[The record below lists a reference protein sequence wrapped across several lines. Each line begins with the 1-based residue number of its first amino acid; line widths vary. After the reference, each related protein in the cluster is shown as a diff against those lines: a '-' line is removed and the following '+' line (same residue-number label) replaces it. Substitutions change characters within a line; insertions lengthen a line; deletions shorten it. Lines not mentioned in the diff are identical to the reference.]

1 MFFSGLLAKRNENTF
16 QSISL
21 KGMGWEEEGEQ
32 EAQRLQQ
39 STDALFSSR
48 QKALGIKVP
57 SAHLTWAT
65 YFQVSGDP
73 KCQQLNVCREGTQER
88 ETEGWREQRAPGS
101 WQTLLMSIGAFG
113 WSTLVVLALSSWL
126 CPCAPFPRQGDMAQ
140 LPLLQERLISSLPQ
154 ERKWVDLHFP
164 TEAGRNVPPYIIL
177 CTQVCPRPACGLEQL
192 WKHLYPSHLNA
203 LFRQTFLVAF
213 KRDRLIFFH
222 VFL

>member
-1 MFFSGLLAKRNENTF
+1 MKWKHISEHFLERDGVGRGGGAGGTEAPAKHGCFIQQQAESPGN
-16 QSISL
+16 
-21 KGMGWEEEGEQ
+21 KGPFCTS
-32 EAQRLQQ
+32 RLGN
-39 STDALFSSR
+39 LFSSFR
-48 QKALGIKVP
+48 RSQMP
-57 SAHLTWAT
+57 AT
-65 YFQVSGDP
+65 KCVQGGNSG
-73 KCQQLNVCREGTQER
+73 ER
-88 ETEGWREQRAPGS
+88 NREGWREQCAPGS
-101 WQTLLMSIGAFG
+101 WQTLLMSTGAFG

-154 ERKWVDLHFP
+154 ERKRVDLHFP